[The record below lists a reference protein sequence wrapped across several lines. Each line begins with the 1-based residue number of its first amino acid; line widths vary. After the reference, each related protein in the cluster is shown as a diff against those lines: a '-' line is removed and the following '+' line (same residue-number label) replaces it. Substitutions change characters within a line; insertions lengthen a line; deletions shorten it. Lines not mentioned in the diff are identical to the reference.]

1 MKEETQSI
9 CVDIDDKKGFV
20 YADTGSGRFVWAVIK
35 DEIVWDA
42 IHDLLTEHFLQSA
55 CDKIE
60 RGGKWKITLGKVRM
74 NTSTFRHFE
83 KAMNKKYEEKEEEEG
98 DSWRTM
104 EIKEM
109 FSLLYDEVKELRDA
123 EKIGSNS
130 TVMEEL
136 VDVGN
141 ITRMIYERLRVSDA
155 GTDKTRYSEEKAKEI
170 VNTYLDSYSED
181 SEDLRPEKIVDIIM
195 DGREVVIKYIT
206 VKGEHYMYYTGRK
219 TVGGSRQTGFASY
232 PVGEEK

>member
-1 MKEETQSI
+1 
-9 CVDIDDKKGFV
+9 
-20 YADTGSGRFVWAVIK
+20 
-35 DEIVWDA
+35 
-42 IHDLLTEHFLQSA
+42 
-55 CDKIE
+55 
-60 RGGKWKITLGKVRM
+60 M
-74 NTSTFRHFE
+74 NINTFRDFE
-83 KAMNKKYEEKEEEEG
+83 TAMNKKYEEKEEKKG
-98 DSWRTM
+98 DSWRTVK
-104 EIKEM
+104 IKEL
-109 FSLLYDEVKELRDA
+109 FSLLYDEVKELREV

-141 ITRMIYERLRVSDA
+141 MTRMIFERLRVSDA
-155 GTDKTRYSEEKAKEI
+155 GTDKTWYSEEKAKEI

-181 SEDLRPEKIVDIIM
+181 SEDLRPEKILDVIM
-195 DGREVVIKYIT
+195 DGREMVIKYIT